1 MKERGRR
8 KKKGGIKMWDKIRS
22 KILAISIA
30 LVLVASC
37 VAPCIAV
44 VSLENGYSVNES
56 IKNLGEGLS
65 EWNNMKKAATGPD
78 ITIMNIAFFNE
89 KGNCIA
95 PDKLIVA
102 ENHTV
107 RVLVKNIGSAVAA
120 DFDVAL
126 FINASTET
134 VFTDLKPI
142 SSLSPNASTFGE
154 FSWIPSERGWYDV
167 KLIADVNDTVP
178 ELNEDNNIYEI
189 RVKVGEAG
197 YKAKPGYMPMFVDG
211 EEIHGDVVYTTGD
224 TQRLMSGSSDAT
236 LITNFDDTIPA
247 NATVRYARLY
257 VYPEW
262 AHYRDEKGYMMGFL
276 PNETQLTVRFN
287 GVKIKNPVIYSDI
300 PGATVSNA
308 SYATYCYNV
317 TIYYNHSEG
326 ANNRATAERKNLPE
340 NYQYG
345 IAGMALLVVYEDE
358 DAPLIRYWVG
368 EDRDVMLAKNKNYPT
383 GFEYDECTR
392 EVIFNGVSDSHLANA
407 TLKTVLVVYCPYD
420 KSALYPEAGN
430 ESDALYFNGVKLSIP
445 LIADT
450 GHWGYKVSTSIAFTK
465 NEWEYVDVQ
474 NGTNYAAIQSRG
486 GFLGVAHAFLKVTYP
501 SELVPSLEKAP
512 STVTTGEAYDIPV
525 IIRNIGK
532 SKAKNFNVSFYVDGE
547 LKGEKHVDRVE
558 GGNSTTLNFAW
569 TAPLAPCIVN
579 FTVVVDPENEVRE
592 LINKHID
599 GEANN
604 VNTKSV
610 AVGLE
615 IPATPFLID
624 GWVKYEN
631 GTVCSGPNVS
641 ITNANTS
648 EEWVAESYTSSNCY
662 QLIVNSDDVRAGHL
676 LRFNATSANSSQ
688 SNATSYKLTQDD
700 VDAGGIFNFN
710 ITLKKPTEALPVHNL
725 NTSENFSSIQEAIDD
740 PDTKDGHIITVDP
753 GTYTENVDV
762 TKSLT
767 IKSTSGDPADT
778 IVRAENFYDH
788 VFEVTADYVNISGF
802 MVKGATRYPHFHY
815 YPAGIYLHCANYCD
829 ISDNNCSNSW
839 DGIYLRESSNNCIS
853 NNNCTNNRH
862 NGICLW
868 YSNNNSMSNNN
879 CSNNRD
885 NGISLSHSNNNKL
898 TDNTMIKDGII
909 IWGSSLCNY
918 THEIDT
924 SNTVN
929 GKPVYY
935 WKDVKGAR
943 VPDGAGQVIL
953 VNCKSVVV
961 ENQNLNNA
969 GVGIEIA
976 FSSHVTIKNNN
987 LSNNGNGIRLFYSNN
1002 TNISN
1007 NNCSNNWGGICL
1019 WYSNNNNM
1027 SNNICSN
1034 NSHGIFS
1041 SYSNNN
1047 SISNNICSSNGD
1059 YGINLEVSNS
1069 TSISNN
1075 NCSNNED
1082 HGIHLWYSNNNV
1094 VSNNNCSNNG
1104 VSIWFQDSNN
1114 NIMSNNNCSNNRYGI
1129 FPSLSNK
1136 NIIYLNNFMNNTY
1149 NVYSYVSKNIWN
1161 STEKITY
1168 TYKGK
1173 IYMGYLGNYW
1183 SDYTGSD
1190 VDGDGIGDTPYSI
1203 DSDKDYHPLVEPFE
1217 NYLKP
1222 AEKKI
1227 FDTGPGTYPSIF
1239 GTHNGTIKPNKNITV
1254 RMLYTYPCPGTGGHT
1269 EYARIWNSTLD
1280 VNATWNG
1287 YVDDWHNIS
1296 FNEPFTL
1303 VKDEIYNYTIRTGSY
1318 PQIIHAR
1325 SKPVTGGL
1333 INCTTFTDA
1342 NGKIYDD
1349 WIPAIRLY
1357 HN

>member
-1 MKERGRR
+1 MG
-8 KKKGGIKMWDKIRS
+8 DKIRS

-189 RVKVGEAG
+189 RVKVGESG

-211 EEIHGDVVYTTGD
+211 EEIYGDVVYTTGD

-236 LITNFDDTIPA
+236 LITNFDDTIPV

-287 GVKIKNPVIYSDI
+287 GVMIKNPVIYSDI

-317 TIYYNHSEG
+317 TFYYNHSEG
-326 ANNRATAERKNLPE
+326 ANNKATAERKNLPE

-345 IAGMALLVVYEDE
+345 ITGMALLVVYEDE
-358 DAPLIRYWVG
+358 DAPLTRYWVG

-512 STVTTGEAYDIPV
+512 STVATGESYDIPV

-648 EEWVAESYTSSNCY
+648 EEWVAESYISSNCY

-700 VDAGGIFNFN
+700 VAAGGIFNFN

-725 NTSENFSSIQEAIDD
+725 NTGENFSSIQEAIDD
-740 PDTKDGHIITVDP
+740 PDTKDGHIITVDL

-767 IKSTSGDPADT
+767 IKSTSGNPADT
-778 IVRAENFYDH
+778 IVRAKNPDDH
-788 VFEVTADYVNISGF
+788 VLKVSADHVSIIGF
-802 MVKGATRYPHFHY
+802 TTENATGLDY
-815 YPAGIYLHCANYCD
+815 AGIYLYYADYCNISNNIASNNY
-829 ISDNNCSNSW
+829 
-839 DGIYLRESSNNCIS
+839 DGIYLYYSSNNKIYNNTANS
-853 NNNCTNNRH
+853 NN
-862 NGICLW
+862 
-868 YSNNNSMSNNN
+868 
-879 CSNNRD
+879 D
-885 NGISLSHSNNNKL
+885 
-898 TDNTMIKDGII
+898 DGIHLYY
-909 IWGSSLCNY
+909 SCNLY
-918 THEIDT
+918 SAHLDI
-924 SNTVN
+924 N
-929 GKPVYY
+929 YL
-935 WKDVKGAR
+935 R
-943 VPDGAGQVIL
+943 I
-953 VNCKSVVV
+953 
-961 ENQNLNNA
+961 
-969 GVGIEIA
+969 
-976 FSSHVTIKNNN
+976 
-987 LSNNGNGIRLFYSNN
+987 LFYSA
-1002 TNISN
+1002 
-1007 NNCSNNWGGICL
+1007 L
-1019 WYSNNNNM
+1019 
-1027 SNNICSN
+1027 
-1034 NSHGIFS
+1034 
-1041 SYSNNN
+1041 
-1047 SISNNICSSNGD
+1047 
-1059 YGINLEVSNS
+1059 
-1069 TSISNN
+1069 
-1075 NCSNNED
+1075 
-1082 HGIHLWYSNNNV
+1082 
-1094 VSNNNCSNNG
+1094 
-1104 VSIWFQDSNN
+1104 
-1114 NIMSNNNCSNNRYGI
+1114 
-1129 FPSLSNK
+1129 
-1136 NIIYLNNFMNNTY
+1136 
-1149 NVYSYVSKNIWN
+1149 
-1161 STEKITY
+1161 
-1168 TYKGK
+1168 
-1173 IYMGYLGNYW
+1173 
-1183 SDYTGSD
+1183 
-1190 VDGDGIGDTPYSI
+1190 
-1203 DSDKDYHPLVEPFE
+1203 
-1217 NYLKP
+1217 
-1222 AEKKI
+1222 
-1227 FDTGPGTYPSIF
+1227 
-1239 GTHNGTIKPNKNITV
+1239 
-1254 RMLYTYPCPGTGGHT
+1254 
-1269 EYARIWNSTLD
+1269 
-1280 VNATWNG
+1280 
-1287 YVDDWHNIS
+1287 
-1296 FNEPFTL
+1296 
-1303 VKDEIYNYTIRTGSY
+1303 
-1318 PQIIHAR
+1318 
-1325 SKPVTGGL
+1325 
-1333 INCTTFTDA
+1333 
-1342 NGKIYDD
+1342 
-1349 WIPAIRLY
+1349 
-1357 HN
+1357 

>member
-1 MKERGRR
+1 MG
-8 KKKGGIKMWDKIRS
+8 DKIRS

-78 ITIMNIAFFNE
+78 ITIFYIAFFNE

-107 RVLVKNIGSAVAA
+107 RVWVKNIGSAVAV

-134 VFTDLKPI
+134 VFTDLKSI
-142 SSLSPNASTFGE
+142 SSLSPNASTFIE

-167 KLIADVNDTVP
+167 KVMADVNDTVP
-178 ELNEDNNIYEI
+178 ELKEDNNIYEI

-236 LITNFDDTIPA
+236 LITNFGDTIPA

-300 PGATVSNA
+300 PGATAWNA
-308 SYATYCYNV
+308 SYATHCYNV

-326 ANNRATAERKNLPE
+326 ANNKATAERKNLPE

-345 IAGMALLVVYEDE
+345 ITGMALLVVYEDE
-358 DAPLIRYWVG
+358 DAPLTRYWVG

-486 GFLGVAHAFLKVTYP
+486 GFLGVAHAFLKVTYS

-512 STVTTGEAYDIPV
+512 STVATGEAYDIPV

-547 LKGEKHVDRVE
+547 LKGEKHVDIVE
-558 GGNSTTLNFAW
+558 GESCTTLNFTW

-592 LINKHID
+592 LINKRID

-610 AVGLE
+610 TVGLE

-648 EEWVAESYTSSNCY
+648 EELVAESYTSSNYY

-676 LRFNATSANSSQ
+676 LRFNATSADSSQ
-688 SNATSYKLTQDD
+688 SNVTSYKLTQDD

-740 PDTKDGHIITVDP
+740 PDTKDGHIITVDL

-767 IKSTSGDPADT
+767 IKSTSGNPEDT
-778 IVRAENFYDH
+778 IVQAVDSNDH
-788 VFEVTADYVNISGF
+788 VFEVTEDFVTINGF
-802 MVKGATRYPHFHY
+802 TITGATGSFK
-815 YPAGIYLHCANYCD
+815 AGIYLDSVNHCNIFDNIA
-829 ISDNNCSNSW
+829 SNNCF
-839 DGIYLRESSNNCIS
+839 GIYLLFSSNNKVMNNSANLNNGYGIELAYSSTNTISSNNASNNHDGIVLHESSNDMLINNTVHS
-853 NNNCTNNRH
+853 NII
-862 NGICLW
+862 NGIL
-868 YSNNNSMSNNN
+868 
-879 CSNNRD
+879 
-885 NGISLSHSNNNKL
+885 LSGS
-898 TDNTMIKDGII
+898 TM
-909 IWGSSLCNY
+909 
-918 THEIDT
+918 
-924 SNTVN
+924 
-929 GKPVYY
+929 
-935 WKDVKGAR
+935 A
-943 VPDGAGQVIL
+943 
-953 VNCKSVVV
+953 
-961 ENQNLNNA
+961 
-969 GVGIEIA
+969 
-976 FSSHVTIKNNN
+976 
-987 LSNNGNGIRLFYSNN
+987 NN
-1002 TNISN
+1002 TLI
-1007 NNCSNNWGGICL
+1007 
-1019 WYSNNNNM
+1019 
-1027 SNNICSN
+1027 
-1034 NSHGIFS
+1034 
-1041 SYSNNN
+1041 
-1047 SISNNICSSNGD
+1047 
-1059 YGINLEVSNS
+1059 
-1069 TSISNN
+1069 
-1075 NCSNNED
+1075 
-1082 HGIHLWYSNNNV
+1082 NNNV
-1094 VSNNNCSNNG
+1094 AYNYRGVDLYRSSHNTLAYNILSYNTGGYESGGLFLYSSSNN
-1104 VSIWFQDSNN
+1104 V
-1114 NIMSNNNCSNNRYGI
+1114 
-1129 FPSLSNK
+1129 
-1136 NIIYLNNFMNNTY
+1136 IYLNNFIDNSDNAHSEDST
-1149 NVYSYVSKNIWN
+1149 NIWN
-1161 STEKITY
+1161 STSKITH
-1168 TYKGK
+1168 TYNGTT
-1173 IYMGYLGNYW
+1173 YENFLGNYW

-1190 VDGDGIGDTPYSI
+1190 ADRDRIGDTAYSI
-1203 DSDKDYHPLVEPFE
+1203 DGDRDYYPLMERFEYFAPTEPYTKIDVGVTTNITLASPSDLAL
-1217 NYLKP
+1217 YLP
-1222 AEKKI
+1222 PEYA
-1227 FDTGPGTYPSIF
+1227 DTDINDSIVFNVSVTDNTPGNLTDDAYTDI
-1239 GTHNGTIKPNKNITV
+1239 TIKAGELDIETCKVFKTGIGFLPEVEDVTILPTV
-1254 RMLYTYPCPGTGGHT
+1254 SG
-1269 EYARIWNSTLD
+1269 
-1280 VNATWNG
+1280 
-1287 YVDDWHNIS
+1287 
-1296 FNEPFTL
+1296 EP
-1303 VKDEIYNYTIRTGSY
+1303 
-1318 PQIIHAR
+1318 A
-1325 SKPVTGGL
+1325 
-1333 INCTTFTDA
+1333 
-1342 NGKIYDD
+1342 
-1349 WIPAIRLY
+1349 
-1357 HN
+1357 